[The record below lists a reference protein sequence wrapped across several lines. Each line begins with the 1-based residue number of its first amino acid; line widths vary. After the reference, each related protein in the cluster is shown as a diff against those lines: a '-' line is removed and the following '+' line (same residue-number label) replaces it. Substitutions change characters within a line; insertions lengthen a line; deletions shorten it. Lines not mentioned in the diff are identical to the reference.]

1 MPERQPLILIV
12 DDEPAFREIFTMKLS
27 AGGMRV
33 ETAINGKEGIE
44 KTKQLKPDL
53 VLMDVNM
60 PVVDGAQALMELQ
73 KNPETKNIKVVFLT
87 SLGDPR
93 QEMQVL
99 NRKFSE
105 ELGAQGYI
113 RKTDNLDSIY
123 EQIRAFLK

>member
-1 MPERQPLILIV
+1 MPDKQPLILIV
-12 DDEPAFREIFTMKLS
+12 DDEPDFREIFKIKLS

-33 ETAINGKEGIE
+33 ETAVNGKEGIE
-44 KTKQLKPDL
+44 KAKQLKPDL

-60 PVVDGAQALMELQ
+60 PIMDGAHALIELQ

-93 QEMQVL
+93 QEMQAL

-105 ELGAQGYI
+105 ELGAQGYL
-113 RKTDNLDSIY
+113 RKTDNLNGVYD
-123 EQIRAFLK
+123 QILALLK

>member
-1 MPERQPLILIV
+1 MAEQQPLILIV
-12 DDEPAFREIFTMKLS
+12 DDEPDFREIFKIKLS

-33 ETAINGKEGIE
+33 ETAMNGKEGIE
-44 KTKQLKPDL
+44 KVKQLKPDL

-60 PVVDGAQALMELQ
+60 PIMDGAQALLELR
-73 KNPETKNIKVVFLT
+73 KDPATKDVKVVFLT

-93 QEMQVL
+93 QEMQAL

-113 RKTDNLDSIY
+113 RKTDNLDGIY
-123 EQIRAFLK
+123 DQIRAVLK

>member
-1 MPERQPLILIV
+1 MAEQQPLILIV
-12 DDEPAFREIFTMKLS
+12 DDEPDFREIFKLKLS
-27 AGGMRV
+27 AGKMRV
-33 ETAINGKEGIE
+33 ETAMNGKEGIE

-60 PVVDGAQALMELQ
+60 PVMDGAQALMELR
-73 KNPETKNIKVVFLT
+73 KDPETKNVKVVFLT

-93 QEMQVL
+93 QEIQTL

-113 RKTDNLDSIY
+113 RKTDNLDSVY
-123 EQIRAFLK
+123 EQIVAFLK